1 MYKNL
6 FKTKKR
12 LLSRKIKGN
21 VGEPKELWK
30 ASIPRVTIQDNPS
43 LSSFSQGWRKV
54 FFDEKT
60 INNSFKSF
68 YTKLSSEFC

>member
-6 FKTKKR
+6 LKTKKR
-12 LLSRKIKGN
+12 LPSRKIKGN
-21 VGEPKELWK
+21 VGEPKKLWK
-30 ASIPRVTIQDNPS
+30 ASIPRVAIQDKPS

-60 INNSFKSF
+60 INNSFKNF
-68 YTKLSSEFC
+68 

>member
-1 MYKNL
+1 MNVHKLIENKEETSIKKN
-6 FKTKKR
+6 
-12 LLSRKIKGN
+12 KGN

-30 ASIPRVTIQDNPS
+30 ASIPRVTIQDKPS

-60 INNSFKSF
+60 INNSFKNF
-68 YTKLSSEFC
+68 